1 MIREWGQL
9 KNIMSTIENK
19 YSSHPLRKWFI
30 KQSLDHPIRSII
42 VSLIATISVGSG
54 VLSFMI
60 DDDMMKLLPAD
71 LDSKIA
77 WDEIQDEF
85 GSTELIYI
93 AFGEKGKSVFNSKT
107 FADMWDLSKTLES
120 TDQIEEVFSLV
131 NTNRIDNVDDFMEV
145 DDLQTKRDLTQAE
158 IDDIQNY
165 LLKNPSLKKRFI
177 SENDEYFVITA
188 QPYSNE
194 QFDVFSKIVVDKSD
208 EILDGYEI
216 HYGGNAY
223 ISGIM
228 PGLIRDDAFSLMR
241 FGMLIMIF
249 TLLLNLRSIAGVAMV
264 LMVIVLSLFAMIG
277 AMGWIYY
284 FTGSNKFLFT
294 LANTSMPIIL
304 LTIANSDG
312 VHIVSK
318 FFREMRSKKDTRKA
332 VASTM
337 DSLLVP
343 IFVTSVTT
351 ISAFLIMTTSPIQ
364 PLIGYGISMSI
375 GITWAWFLSSLLLP
389 AVISLK
395 KWNPEDTAF
404 TKPSFFE
411 KLVDK
416 LGSAVLNHPKRVFG
430 TGITIVIIGLFGVT
444 KVTVDVNMRNFFK
457 PGTEIRDSMDFMDNE
472 MNGTVDIRVRVE
484 GDIKDPQTLSSMD
497 ELQSFMVK
505 DEQVSTSF
513 SIADVVKQMHR
524 TVMNDDLRY
533 ETIPENRGKVNN
545 LFTMYSMSGDPDDF
559 EALVD
564 YEYKIG
570 LITAF
575 ADVMSTEQIFS
586 YTNKL
591 NEHIDKNFNDDSKI
605 DVTGMIVVFR
615 DLVILIV
622 QSSFI
627 SIFASLLVIGIL
639 ASLFFKRA
647 LWGLLAVVPLTSA
660 VIINFG
666 FMGFFGIELSH
677 VTAIL
682 SSIIIGVGVDFA
694 IHYISQYRR
703 LSRTIS
709 SKTVSKEVVED
720 VGYPIVLDAASNM
733 GFGALVFSTFVPI
746 QYIGGL
752 MVFAMLSTSLGTL
765 TILSALTELMKNRLI
780 KGEIS

>member
-1 MIREWGQL
+1 
-9 KNIMSTIENK
+9 MSTIENK

-158 IDDIQNY
+158 VDDIQNY

-188 QPYSNE
+188 QPYTNE
-194 QFDVFSKIVVDKSD
+194 EFDVFSKIVVDKSD

-591 NEHIDKNFNDDSKI
+591 NEHIDKNFNNDSKI

-622 QSSFI
+622 QSSFV

>member
-1 MIREWGQL
+1 
-9 KNIMSTIENK
+9 MSTIENK

-158 IDDIQNY
+158 VDDIQNY

-188 QPYSNE
+188 QPYTNE
-194 QFDVFSKIVVDKSD
+194 EFDVFSKIVVDKSD

>member
-1 MIREWGQL
+1 
-9 KNIMSTIENK
+9 MSTIENK

-158 IDDIQNY
+158 VDDIQNY

-545 LFTMYSMSGDPDDF
+545 LFTMYSIC
-559 EALVD
+559 L
-564 YEYKIG
+564 
-570 LITAF
+570 L
-575 ADVMSTEQIFS
+575 
-586 YTNKL
+586 YT
-591 NEHIDKNFNDDSKI
+591 SPSP
-605 DVTGMIVVFR
+605 R
-615 DLVILIV
+615 D
-622 QSSFI
+622 
-627 SIFASLLVIGIL
+627 
-639 ASLFFKRA
+639 
-647 LWGLLAVVPLTSA
+647 
-660 VIINFG
+660 
-666 FMGFFGIELSH
+666 
-677 VTAIL
+677 
-682 SSIIIGVGVDFA
+682 
-694 IHYISQYRR
+694 
-703 LSRTIS
+703 
-709 SKTVSKEVVED
+709 
-720 VGYPIVLDAASNM
+720 
-733 GFGALVFSTFVPI
+733 
-746 QYIGGL
+746 
-752 MVFAMLSTSLGTL
+752 
-765 TILSALTELMKNRLI
+765 
-780 KGEIS
+780 